1 MNTFLR
7 TQSLLKFA
15 RTIFDCDRTMSLPNA
30 PIERIIR
37 KAGAERVS
45 EDAVKELKEAVEEA
59 GNEIAQEAIRVA
71 DHAERKTVKKDDIQL
86 ATQ

>member
-1 MNTFLR
+1 
-7 TQSLLKFA
+7 
-15 RTIFDCDRTMSLPNA
+15 MSLPNA

-45 EDAVKELKEAVEEA
+45 EDAVEELKEAVQEA

-71 DHAERKTVKKDDIQL
+71 DHAERKTVKREDIKL

>member
-1 MNTFLR
+1 
-7 TQSLLKFA
+7 
-15 RTIFDCDRTMSLPNA
+15 MSLPNA

-45 EDAVKELKEAVEEA
+45 EDAVEELKDAVEEA
-59 GNEIAQEAIRVA
+59 GNEIAKEAIQVA
-71 DHAERKTVKKDDIQL
+71 DHADRKTVKKEDIKL

>member
-1 MNTFLR
+1 MLKN
-7 TQSLLKFA
+7 QSLLKIVS
-15 RTIFDCDRTMSLPNA
+15 TIFDCDTTMSLPNA

-45 EDAVKELKEAVEEA
+45 EDAVEELKEVEEA

-71 DHAERKTVKKDDIQL
+71 DHAERKTVKREDIEL

>member
-1 MNTFLR
+1 
-7 TQSLLKFA
+7 
-15 RTIFDCDRTMSLPNA
+15 MSLPNA

-45 EDAVKELKEAVEEA
+45 KDAVEELRDA
-59 GNEIAQEAIRVA
+59 VENLGNEVA
-71 DHAERKTVKKDDIQL
+71 SDAVEMASHAERNTVKKEDVDM

>member
-1 MNTFLR
+1 
-7 TQSLLKFA
+7 
-15 RTIFDCDRTMSLPNA
+15 MSLPNA

-45 EDAVKELKEAVEEA
+45 KDAVEELKYA
-59 GNEIAQEAIRVA
+59 LEDLGDEIAVDAVNMA
-71 DHAERKTVKKDDIQL
+71 DHAERNTVKKEDVEM

>member
-1 MNTFLR
+1 
-7 TQSLLKFA
+7 
-15 RTIFDCDRTMSLPNA
+15 MSLPNA

-45 EDAVKELKEAVEEA
+45 EDAVEELRRAVEEV
-59 GNEIAQEAIRVA
+59 GDEIAQEAIDLA
-71 DHAERKTVKKDDIQL
+71 QHANRNTVKKEDVEM

>member
-1 MNTFLR
+1 
-7 TQSLLKFA
+7 
-15 RTIFDCDRTMSLPNA
+15 MSLPNA

-45 EDAVKELKEAVEEA
+45 EEAVEELKAAVEEA
-59 GNEIAQEAIRVA
+59 GKDIARQAIELA
-71 DHAERKTVKKDDIQL
+71 NHANRNTVKKEDIEL

>member
-1 MNTFLR
+1 
-7 TQSLLKFA
+7 
-15 RTIFDCDRTMSLPNA
+15 MSLPNA

-45 EDAVKELKEAVEEA
+45 EDAVQELKSAVEEA
-59 GNEIAQEAIRVA
+59 GEEIAQDAIEMA
-71 DHAERKTVKKDDIQL
+71 NHAERNTVKKEDIEM